1 MDKCQYLVS
10 PAPSTYPGMLWKACK
25 MNALKV
31 QTALATGY
39 AEQAHQYHDLSP
51 FLYNQAKSRLVIA
64 FQTDF

>member
-1 MDKCQYLVS
+1 
-10 PAPSTYPGMLWKACK
+10 MLWKACK